1 MVEPATKWRVQIKD
15 SQTLSEIIRKA
26 FKVAQMEKPGPVVVE
41 LPEDLAA
48 QIVPIKPIPPTSI
61 PISIPIMES
70 IQAANTLIKQ
80 YERPFVIIG
89 NGVVRQE
96 AVDELQLFIE
106 RLQSPVTHSYM
117 AKGVLSKDHPKN
129 FFTFGFNEKDEVL
142 AGLKEADLLIVIG
155 FDFVE
160 KLPKEWNTEKTP
172 ILHIDTL
179 PAEIDEYYPVEVEL
193 VGDIKQTL
201 RVFNQLD
208 IACKAWIPSGNL
220 QKQIKQSYHIEKK
233 EIDTNLLPL
242 TIENILHSIDKLS
255 SEETIVISDV
265 GAHKVSI
272 ARTYQPKN
280 ANKFIISNGLASMG
294 IALPGSIGAKLA
306 CPNDSVICITGD
318 GGILMNFA
326 EVETAKRLGLSFVI
340 IVLNDSTLK
349 IEQEMMNKKFG
360 KSYGVTFTNPNFVQL
375 ATSFGIK
382 GERANNLVE
391 FENIIKRALKNS
403 GEIVLIDVLL
413 KANCDFSIILKEN
426 KRF

>member
-1 MVEPATKWRVQIKD
+1 
-15 SQTLSEIIRKA
+15 
-26 FKVAQMEKPGPVVVE
+26 
-41 LPEDLAA
+41 
-48 QIVPIKPIPPTSI
+48 
-61 PISIPIMES
+61 
-70 IQAANTLIKQ
+70 
-80 YERPFVIIG
+80 
-89 NGVVRQE
+89 
-96 AVDELQLFIE
+96 VDELQLFIE

-233 EIDTNLLPL
+233 EIDTKLLPL

-413 KANCDFSIILKEN
+413 KS
-426 KRF
+426 